1 MQAGLL
7 KECITIE
14 QPIISQNVYGAN
26 ELEWSTFIDTRA
38 SVNYT
43 SGNRMTA
50 NNEVVWSHQVNFTVR
65 VYHDVNENMRII
77 WQGRKYRILAIEPD
91 KDKQRQT
98 IRTELINEWYNSGL
112 FQSWQIVG

>member
-14 QPIISQNVYGAN
+14 QPTISQNVYGAN
-26 ELEWSTFIDTRA
+26 ELEWSKFVDTRA
-38 SVNYT
+38 FVNYT

-50 NNEVVWSHQVNFTVR
+50 NNEVIWSHQVNFTIR
-65 VYHDVNENMRII
+65 VYHQVNEKMRII

-91 KDKQRQT
+91 KNKQKLT
-98 IRTELINEWYNSGL
+98 IRTELINE
-112 FQSWQIVG
+112 

>member
-14 QPIISQNVYGAN
+14 QPTIRQNVYGAN
-26 ELEWSTFIDTRA
+26 ELEWSKLVDTRA
-38 SVNYT
+38 FVNYT

-50 NNEVVWSHQVNFTVR
+50 NNEVVWSYQINFTIR
-65 VYHDVNENMRII
+65 IYHKVNEKMRII

-91 KDKQRQT
+91 KDKQKLT
-98 IRTELINEWYNSGL
+98 IRTELINE
-112 FQSWQIVG
+112 